1 MAKKKILYTIG
12 YEGVTVDALMRRLAS
27 AGVKTLIDVRAVPL
41 SRKPGFSKNRLAAH
55 LAEYGIVYAG
65 LKGLGTPAAGR
76 DAARKGRIAEMRRIF
91 EGHMDTELAQADLEK
106 AMQIAGE
113 APACLLCF
121 EHQANCC
128 HRLIVAEIMAEK
140 SGMDIRNLD
149 PVNEA

>member
-1 MAKKKILYTIG
+1 MAKKNTLYTIG
-12 YEGVTVDALMRRLAS
+12 YEGVTVDALMRRLVD

-55 LAEYGIVYAG
+55 LAEHGIAYAG

-76 DAARKGRIAEMRRIF
+76 DAARKGRVGEMRAIF
-91 EGHMDTELAQADLEK
+91 SRYMETEPAQADLEK
-106 AMQIAGE
+106 ALQIAGA

-128 HRLIVAEIMAEK
+128 HRLVVAEIMAEK
-140 SGMDIRNLD
+140 SGMEIRNLD
-149 PVNEA
+149 PINEI